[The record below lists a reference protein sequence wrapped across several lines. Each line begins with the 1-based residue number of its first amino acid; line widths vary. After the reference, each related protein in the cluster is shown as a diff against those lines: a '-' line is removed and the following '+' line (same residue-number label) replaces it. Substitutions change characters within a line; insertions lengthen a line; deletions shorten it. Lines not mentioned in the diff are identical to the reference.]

1 MLAQLEAL
9 HPDDLRVIFRHF
21 PLLSIHDKA
30 SLAGQASEAAG
41 AQGKFWP
48 MYDILFERWDE
59 WVDLSPDA
67 FRGWLSIAAI
77 ELDLDID
84 KFNDDLA
91 LGRYSALME
100 EAFTAA
106 LSSGL
111 TGTPAIF
118 LNDEL
123 FPLAPEL
130 PVLEAFVRLEIHENR
145 QFAAYPP
152 MKLSAGSDLI
162 VRLHLN
168 IGEIVIQLYP
178 DSAPL
183 AVNSFL
189 FLQNEGWFD
198 GNGFIR
204 VIEDVLAE
212 TGDPSGTGFGDPGY
226 HYQLEIDPR
235 LDFGEVGMVAI
246 TNSGSDSNGSKFF
259 ITLRPLPELDGQHT
273 IFGRVIDG
281 LELLSSLE
289 KRDPLD
295 DILEPPQAFI
305 KTVSVESR

>member
-21 PLLSIHDKA
+21 PLLSIHNKA

-48 MYDILFERWDE
+48 MHDLLFERWEE
-59 WVDLSPDA
+59 WVDISPEA

-77 ELDLDID
+77 ELDLDLE
-84 KFNDDLA
+84 KFNDDIA
-91 LGRYSALME
+91 SGRYAAMME

-118 LNDEL
+118 LNDVL
-123 FPLAPEL
+123 FQLAPEL
-130 PVLEAFVRLEIHENR
+130 PVLEAFVRLEIHKNR
-145 QFAAYPP
+145 QFAAYPA
-152 MKLSAGSDLI
+152 MELASGSDLV

-189 FLQNEGWFD
+189 FLQNEAWFE

-204 VIEDVLAE
+204 VIQDVLVE

-235 LDFGEVGMVAI
+235 LNFSEAGMVAI

-259 ITLRPLPELDGQHT
+259 ITLRPLQELDGQHT
-273 IFGRVIDG
+273 IFGRVVDG
-281 LELLSSLE
+281 LELLSSLPE
-289 KRDPLD
+289 RDPLD
-295 DILEPPQAFI
+295 DILEAPQAFI
-305 KTVSVESR
+305 ETVTIESR

>member
-9 HPDDLRVIFRHF
+9 HPEDLRVVYRHF
-21 PLLSIHDKA
+21 PLFSIHDKA

-48 MYDILFERWDE
+48 MHDILFERWDE
-59 WVDLSPDA
+59 WVDLTPDD

-77 ELDLDID
+77 ELDLDQG

-91 LGRYSALME
+91 SGRFAPLME
-100 EAFTAA
+100 EAFNAA
-106 LSSGL
+106 LSSGI

-123 FPLAPEL
+123 FQLAPEL

-152 MKLSAGSDLI
+152 MELTSGSDL
-162 VRLHLN
+162 VARLQLN
-168 IGEIVIQLYP
+168 IGEIIIQLYP

-189 FLQNEGWFD
+189 FLQKEGWFQ
-198 GNGFIR
+198 GNGIIR
-204 VIEDVLAE
+204 VISEALVE
-212 TGDPSGTGFGDPGY
+212 TGDPSGTGFGNPGY
-226 HYQLEIDPR
+226 HFELEIDPR
-235 LDFGEVGMVAI
+235 LNFSEAGMVAI
-246 TNSGSDSNGSKFF
+246 TNSGANSNGSKFF
-259 ITLRPLPELDGQHT
+259 ITLRPLQELDGQHT
-273 IFGRVIDG
+273 IFGRVIQG
-281 LELLSSLE
+281 LELLSTLE
-289 KRDPLD
+289 GRDPLD

-305 KTVSVESR
+305 ESVIIEAR